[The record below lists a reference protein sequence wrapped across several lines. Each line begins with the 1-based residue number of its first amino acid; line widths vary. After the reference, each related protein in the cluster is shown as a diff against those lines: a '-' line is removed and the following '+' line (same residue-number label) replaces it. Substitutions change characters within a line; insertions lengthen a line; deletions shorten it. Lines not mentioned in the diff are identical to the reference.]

1 MEELYRMIEEAIKA
15 TGYHGDIDGQ
25 DIYEDI
31 CDQIE
36 DKEPGSYLLMSKK
49 TDDVFFEYQVDVME
63 DQFNLSYVDIH
74 EGDKVYHAN
83 FD

>member
-1 MEELYRMIEEAIKA
+1 MEELYAAIEKKIKES
-15 TGYHGDIDGQ
+15 GYPRTISGADVYD
-25 DIYEDI
+25 DI

-63 DQFNLSYVDIH
+63 DQFNLGYVDIH